1 MSNDPCEKFQ
11 ANFFNKS
18 KCQNCFK
25 SRELHLP
32 AHPRTEHAKALYAGW
47 LCLAP
52 EGAVF
57 DKTPHRSRQKWQR
70 RFFVLYEDGVVTF
83 ALDELPSTLPQG
95 TLDMNACTAV
105 LDAEVRTGQ
114 KNALCIVTARR
125 QVFVRADNK
134 DTISGWRDQLAAF
147 MQANGNNVKK
157 KRKVDIICVQAP
169 SPAKMAAPGP
179 TFQALVLADGQHQE
193 DQQVEKIPF
202 WNVTGGHALTTGE
215 VQVQSLHPCG
225 DLTEPES
232 KSIQTCANNLSCDF
246 AAGKL
251 SMSGEASEP
260 EQEVRMYSSRCGR
273 SDARTSE
280 REPDLL
286 NFKKGWLVKLD
297 DDAQWRKY
305 WFVLSADCLK
315 FYKDAAAEEASEQE
329 GEVDLSECFKVT
341 EQQIHKNYGLQI
353 HTPKS
358 IFTLSAMTAGIRR
371 NWIQALMKNV
381 HTAPDVTGL
390 SSSVVVLSPNPESLV
405 KPDVAPD
412 WSESDRRSKPRSV
425 LERRREGRYKTFDW
439 TDFRPPGR
447 SMDVDRSPAPPPP
460 LYGELEKKK
469 RREARRRRYES
480 ILGLPPGREV
490 MGDAAAAA
498 ASLKDEMEAC
508 WKQVEMKNS
517 LRNAKILHINDDD
530 NNNADASPDYKKA
543 FEDLKCQL
551 ELSERSRLEL
561 EACLSMWTFYHARA
575 TSECVHTSGDDVHS
589 LGESPAVGT
598 PGSGIPEHRRL
609 VDDTPATWP
618 DEKDEHL
625 VPVWCESLAFTMSDS
640 SDLQT
645 DPESPNEA
653 LDMDFTCDQGEL
665 PSTDGPPFPDSEGDC
680 RCIAMN
686 GVAEA
691 GGDQPEAR
699 KLFQEV
705 EILSG
710 QKEALNQ
717 RNQEMLNQL
726 SEADRE
732 IQRLKEEL
740 SLRCPKKTE
749 DLERE
754 LLEKDQRLM
763 EAQAR
768 ITSLE
773 DRLGDADILLQQR
786 EEDQEAGVANDGV
799 AGVGKAEGFLLRCF
813 QATEAR
819 LTELER
825 NLRQS
830 ELSCRRLQTEN
841 RALKEAR
848 NLHGQNKADFP
859 RPAPADTR
867 RQQMLKWSLLRWKV
881 LDRFLDVVDRLEAQ
895 KEAGHPSASCQLKL
909 EELCSELM
917 DGVNANASHSQEQD
931 EELLSDVAPQK
942 ILENQILTLGRNLL
956 REDDSPAGLDGKL
969 KENIQ
974 QVLGN
979 AQRSNA
985 SESNGTSVDGEQPDV
1000 LDNSGVEFLGMIV
1013 QIFSSWINVVSSDT
1027 QDKVGMTAEHLRATF
1042 LFSTEAAFCCHMTS
1056 KCDRLLEENAQLQ
1069 RRLSHTEKRVASVD
1083 AGCQTQQEAQEEQ
1096 GEEGGQEMARQQ
1108 EVGRVAALVD
1118 RVSHL
1123 EEELSVTRQKL
1134 SSDRRRHDEEM
1145 RNLKAECERG
1155 LATMEAC
1162 HVKVAEELQQRHLQK
1177 VDCLLAER
1185 DRMLNEEA
1193 VATATAIEAIERAH
1207 SVELDKE
1214 VQRRYQTLNVTGNAL
1229 MEEVYKLHS
1238 EELASCQRELEDL
1251 SYGFTLKC
1259 VEIGQ
1264 MTQELDELRKTL
1276 SQQQQEKQ
1284 DLMDQNQELSTHLA
1298 AEVSR
1303 LIERDVLPVNQ
1314 DEHIYKMELLLR
1326 VKESELQS
1334 MRRQVAVLQ
1343 DNLLAGHQIRV
1354 NWSDE

>member
-32 AHPRTEHAKALYAGW
+32 AHPRTEHAKRLYAGW

-147 MQANGNNVKK
+147 VQANCNNVKK

-179 TFQALVLADGQHQE
+179 TLQALVLADGQHQE
-193 DQQVEKIPF
+193 DQQVEKIPV
-202 WNVTGGHALTTGE
+202 WNVTGGHALATVE

-225 DLTEPES
+225 DLTEPET
-232 KSIQTCANNLSCDF
+232 KSIQTCANNPSCDF

-251 SMSGEASEP
+251 SMSGEASGP
-260 EQEVRMYSSRCGR
+260 EQEVRMYSARCGR

-341 EQQIHKNYGLQI
+341 EQQVHKNYGLQI
-353 HTPKS
+353 HTPKR

-412 WSESDRRSKPRSV
+412 WSESDWRSKPRSV

-447 SMDVDRSPAPPPP
+447 STDVDRSPAPPPP

-490 MGDAAAAA
+490 MGDATAAA

-589 LGESPAVGT
+589 LGESPVV
-598 PGSGIPEHRRL
+598 GIPESRIPERRHL
-609 VDDTPATWP
+609 VDDTPATWLG
-618 DEKDEHL
+618 EKDEHL
-625 VPVWCESLAFTMSDS
+625 VPVWCESLVFTVSDS

-665 PSTDGPPFPDSEGDC
+665 PGTDGPPCPDSEGDC
-680 RCIAMN
+680 RCIVMN

-691 GGDQPEAR
+691 GGDQPEAG

-705 EILSG
+705 ELLSS

-763 EAQAR
+763 EAQTR

-773 DRLGDADILLQQR
+773 DRLGDAEIHLRQR

-799 AGVGKAEGFLLRCF
+799 TSVGKSEGFLVRCF
-813 QATEAR
+813 QATEAK

-825 NLRQS
+825 NLHQS
-830 ELSCRRLQTEN
+830 ELSCRRLQAEN
-841 RALKEAR
+841 RALKEAGK
-848 NLHGQNKADFP
+848 LHGQNKADFP
-859 RPAPADTR
+859 RPANART
-867 RQQMLKWSLLRWKV
+867 QQMLKWSLLRWKV
-881 LDRFLDVVDRLEAQ
+881 LDRFLDVVDRLEAV
-895 KEAGHPSASCQLKL
+895 KEAGHPSASCQLQL

-917 DGVNANASHSQEQD
+917 DGVNDNASHSQEQD

-942 ILENQILTLGRNLL
+942 SLKNQILMLGRNLL
-956 REDDSPAGLDGKL
+956 REDDRPAVLDGKI

-985 SESNGTSVDGEQPDV
+985 SESGGTSADGEQPNV

-1027 QDKVGMTAEHLRATF
+1027 RDKVGMTAEHLRATF

-1069 RRLSHTEKRVASVD
+1069 RRLSHAEKRVASVD
-1083 AGCQTQQEAQEEQ
+1083 TGCQTQQEAQEE
-1096 GEEGGQEMARQQ
+1096 GGQEVARHQ
-1108 EVGRVAALVD
+1108 EVGRVAALMD

-1134 SSDRRRHDEEM
+1134 SSDQRRHDEEV

-1155 LATMEAC
+1155 LAAMEAC

-1177 VDCLLAER
+1177 VDYLLAER

-1207 SVELDKE
+1207 CIELDKE
-1214 VQRRYQTLNVTGNAL
+1214 VQRRYQTLNVTGNTL

-1259 VEIGQ
+1259 VEIGH
-1264 MTQELDELRKTL
+1264 MTQELDELKKTL

-1298 AEVSR
+1298 AE
-1303 LIERDVLPVNQ
+1303 
-1314 DEHIYKMELLLR
+1314 LLLR

-1334 MRRQVAVLQ
+1334 MRRQVAALQ
-1343 DNLLAGHQIRV
+1343 DNLLATQQIRV